1 MFKQLLYI
9 ERLSG
14 VIASID
20 TVMCTFVIRTR
31 IVRRGASFVIRLI
44 RSDSNRKEGRKF
56 EI

>member
-20 TVMCTFVIRTR
+20 SGNVYICYSYDV
-31 IVRRGASFVIRLI
+31 VHRLLL
-44 RSDSNRKEGRKF
+44 D
-56 EI
+56 